1 MAKQADLFQFPIAN
15 DDENSIIV
23 KYILDKP

>member
-1 MAKQADLFQFPIAN
+1 MAIQADLFQFPIAN
-15 DDENSIIV
+15 DDKNSIIV